1 MKKPII
7 LTLAA
12 MALSLCSCSNE
23 IEQQPEVFTAEPSAE
38 VTTVYIETEPPF
50 SETMEELPP
59 ENELS
64 PADPLEALQFKPS
77 GVIKPGVWLS
87 SYTDDTGNFYIFKE
101 DGIHGRFIP
110 IADAEGVDFTY
121 IIDGSGMTLYV
132 GEELTPYDAELEIID
147 EDNLIIHM
155 TFLGTQDELTYMAEM
170 SPDGFSFYPAKMLA
184 ALAREYY
191 EQQTGQKIVGVDY
204 RMYTGDM
211 VVLNLYVHDR
221 NGWRSDVESYTV
233 SMFTAKG
240 WSSVSCEPVDFSSVK
255 LPTTEEHTV
264 ADDIPDVVLP
274 ESWEVSAQE

>member
-7 LTLAA
+7 LILAA
-12 MALSLCSCSNE
+12 MTLSLCSCSNE

-50 SETMEELPP
+50 SDTMEPLPP

-64 PADPLEALQFKPS
+64 PADPLEALEIIPS

-87 SYTDDTGNFYIFKE
+87 SYTDDTGNFYIFNE

-110 IADAEGVDFTY
+110 IADAEGVDFIYT
-121 IIDGSGMTLYV
+121 IDGSSMTLYV
-132 GEELTPYDAELEIID
+132 GEELTPYNADLEVID
-147 EDNLIIHM
+147 EEHFIIHM
-155 TFLGTQDELTYMAEM
+155 TFLDTQDELTYMAGLSSE
-170 SPDGFSFYPAKMLA
+170 GFSFYPAKKLA
-184 ALAREYY
+184 ALAQEYY

-221 NGWRSDVESYTV
+221 NGWRSDVESYTI

-240 WSSVSCEPVDFSSVK
+240 WSSISCEPVDLSSVK
-255 LPTTEEHTV
+255 LTSTEEQTIS
-264 ADDIPDVVLP
+264 DDIPDVILP
-274 ESWEVSAQE
+274 ESWEASTQE